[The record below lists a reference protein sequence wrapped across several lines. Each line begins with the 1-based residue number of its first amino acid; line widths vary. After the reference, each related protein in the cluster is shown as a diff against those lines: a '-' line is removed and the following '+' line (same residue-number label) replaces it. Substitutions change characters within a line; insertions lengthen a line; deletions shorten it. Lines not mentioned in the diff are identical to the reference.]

1 MLTGDWIA
9 LLGVVVAFMVPSMT
23 MFMKLNS
30 TLTRLNVN
38 MEKEHED
45 GLRRTQRL
53 DAHSSKLDDHEVRI
67 TNHEVRIEH
76 LERHQNGNRGD

>member
-1 MLTGDWIA
+1 MSEGDWIA
-9 LLGVVVAFMVPSMT
+9 LLGVIIAFLVPTMS

-53 DAHSSKLDDHEVRI
+53 DSHADKLDDHEVRI
-67 TNHEVRIEH
+67 TNHEVRIQH
-76 LERHQNGNRGD
+76 LEHHRDE

>member
-9 LLGVVVAFMVPSMT
+9 LLGVMATFLIPVMS

-53 DAHSSKLDDHEVRI
+53 DAHSNKLDDHEVRI
-67 TNHEVRIEH
+67 TNHEVRIQH
-76 LERHQNGNRGD
+76 LENRGGD

>member
-1 MLTGDWIA
+1 MGNEEWIA
-9 LLGVVVAFMVPSMT
+9 LLGVLVGFLVPTMT
-23 MFMKLNS
+23 MFFRLNS

-53 DAHSSKLDDHEVRI
+53 DAHSNKLDDHEVRI
-67 TNHEVRIEH
+67 TNHEVRIKH
-76 LERHQNGNRGD
+76 LEHYHKDD